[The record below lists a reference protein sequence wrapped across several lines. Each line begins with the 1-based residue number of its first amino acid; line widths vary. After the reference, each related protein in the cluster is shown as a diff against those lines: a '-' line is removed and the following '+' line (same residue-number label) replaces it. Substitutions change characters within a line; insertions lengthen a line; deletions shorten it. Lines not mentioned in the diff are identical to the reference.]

1 MGIGDMKNALPV
13 LAALLAAPVFAQDA
27 DAVRGGWMADVGGV
41 RHIYLLTVR
50 GTAVT
55 GAYCTDCSDVANL
68 ALIRNGVLGANGL
81 EFEVVNPGP
90 VAYRDTVTAKL
101 VGDGLEVTRRREGN
115 AAAAPTKVVLHRT
128 TSKPA
133 APPPPPPP
141 GAPPR
146 PAYVPPGPAEPLTAA
161 KVAGLWLFGEGPG
174 KQHFMFKQNGSEL
187 FGLACGPCD
196 DPNNMAPLDRVSIDR
211 TTLRYSIVHENNAK
225 AFYDKGPFSNDAR
238 ASLSQNELHMSVIPS
253 YEPPTS
259 KPIEITMLG
268 PIRGY

>member
-1 MGIGDMKNALPV
+1 MKKALP
-13 LAALLAAPVFAQDA
+13 LLMASFAAPAFAQDA

-41 RHIYLLTVR
+41 RHIYMLTVR
-50 GTAVT
+50 GAAVT
-55 GAYCTDCSDVANL
+55 GTYCTDCIDVATL
-68 ALIRNGVLGANGL
+68 ALIRNGSLTADGL

-90 VAYRDTVTAKL
+90 AAYRDTVKARL
-101 VGDGLEVTRRREGN
+101 VGDGLEVTRGRQG
-115 AAAAPTKVVLHRT
+115 AAAATAKVVLHRS

-133 APPPPPPP
+133 APPPPPPA

-146 PAYVPPGPAEPLTAA
+146 PEYVPPGPAEPLTPA

-196 DPNNMAPLDRVSIDR
+196 DPNHMAPLDRASIDG

-238 ASLSQNELHMSVIPS
+238 ASLSQNELHMWVIPS
-253 YEPPTS
+253 YEPPSS

>member
-1 MGIGDMKNALPV
+1 MGIGDMKKALPGLV
-13 LAALLAAPVFAQDA
+13 ALFAAPAVAQDA
-27 DAVRGGWMADVGGV
+27 DAVRGGWIADAGGV
-41 RHIYLLTVR
+41 RHIYMLTVR

-55 GAYCTDCSDVANL
+55 GTYCTDCSDVANL
-68 ALIRNGVLGANGL
+68 ALIRNGVLAAGGL

-90 VAYRDTVTAKL
+90 AAYRDTVTAKL
-101 VGDGLEVTRRREGN
+101 VGDGLEVTRRRE
-115 AAAAPTKVVLHRT
+115 AATSAPTKVVLHRT
-128 TSKPA
+128 TSTPA
-133 APPPPPPP
+133 APPPA

-146 PAYVPPGPAEPLTAA
+146 PAYVPPGPAEPLTPA

-196 DPNNMAPLDRVSIDR
+196 DPNHMAPLDRVSIEG

-238 ASLSQNELHMSVIPS
+238 ASLSQNELHMWVIPS
-253 YEPPTS
+253 YEPPSS